1 MNIKKTSQKGQND
14 TEVVTKT
21 TLIPMTLSNKNK
33 KNTLVRTMRHLSPR
47 ICCRVCHYKQTSRHS
62 RHQIRH

>member
-33 KNTLVRTMRHLSPR
+33 KKHFGEDNATIAASYLLSCMPL
-47 ICCRVCHYKQTSRHS
+47 
-62 RHQIRH
+62 

>member
-21 TLIPMTLSNKNK
+21 TLMLIAISKKTRKTLW
-33 KNTLVRTMRHLSPR
+33 
-47 ICCRVCHYKQTSRHS
+47 
-62 RHQIRH
+62 